1 MDSSVPTVALPNP
14 SDASSAGTTSLGFH
28 GSHRYHQTAVGLT
41 ALPGAPLPASAVLG
55 KFQPGHLLS
64 WLIHPAP
71 PLLSYSTRHRLPAPL
86 LPPSPTHPHLHSPP
100 MSRTL
105 QSTASNPSHGSC
117 HSLELFLCTY
127 FLSHP
132 LRVSFLR
139 TGNLF
144 CFFFFSCCFPR
155 PHQSLASGAHLLNI
169 WEWLSSIR
177 PVLRLCHCL
186 HHGLHW

>member
-71 PLLSYSTRHRLPAPL
+71 PPLSYSTRHRLPAPL

-105 QSTASNPSHGSC
+105 HSTASNPSHGSC

-144 CFFFFSCCFPR
+144 FFSSCCFPR